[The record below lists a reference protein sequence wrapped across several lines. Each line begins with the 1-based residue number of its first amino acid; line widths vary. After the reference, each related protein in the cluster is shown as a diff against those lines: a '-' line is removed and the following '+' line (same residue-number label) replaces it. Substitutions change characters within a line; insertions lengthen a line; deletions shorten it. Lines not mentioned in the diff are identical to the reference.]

1 MGTIGEVATSHRP
14 LCGFPRG
21 KKRAATFIAYGLLP
35 FEGIDNETLPS
46 YVDRREPGPRGAWQS
61 IITSLEI

>member
-1 MGTIGEVATSHRP
+1 MIGAVICPIRP
-14 LCGFPRG
+14 LCGFPRAE
-21 KKRAATFIAYGLLP
+21 KRAATFIAYGLLP
-35 FEGIDNETLPS
+35 FEGIDNETLPG